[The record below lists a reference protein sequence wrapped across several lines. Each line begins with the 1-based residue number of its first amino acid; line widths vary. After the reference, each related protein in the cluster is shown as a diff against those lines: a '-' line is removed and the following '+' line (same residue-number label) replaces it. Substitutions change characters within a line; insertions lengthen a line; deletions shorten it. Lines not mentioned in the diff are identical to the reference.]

1 MKTASEVNIT
11 TTDTRRATILYELQI
26 WNIPRFAKKNLRRLA
41 RRIDSVIEIPRFDV
55 NRIERERC
63 IIYYT
68 YIYILCT
75 PHDIHLV
82 RFISSNE
89 RNFKNYKY
97 RWILRKHSRL
107 RKNNI
112 VVSLYTVNKWA
123 SLHARRDSFIAS
135 TWTVTKKAMPPS
147 FLLRHFGATR
157 SGPGKKRYPPLA
169 TI

>member
-1 MKTASEVNIT
+1 MKHSSIREEKSSET
-11 TTDTRRATILYELQI
+11 STTDRFGYWNTTFRCESYRTRTMYYILH
-26 WNIPRFAKKNLRRLA
+26 
-41 RRIDSVIEIPRFDV
+41 
-55 NRIERERC
+55 
-63 IIYYT
+63 T